1 MIVKQREANV
11 VVVVVG
17 ALIVAVDAE
26 MRGEDE
32 KIIRKF

>member
-11 VVVVVG
+11 VVVVG
-17 ALIVAVDAE
+17 ALIVVVDAE